1 MRPAFHPRR
10 YRNLTLVL
18 LFSGVF
24 LFVAIEIVKEM
35 GYLNNDFFTFW
46 LAGHMLWTGQN
57 PYIASDWISGH
68 SQFGVTW
75 VPNEKFVY
83 PLPLALFYAPLGY
96 LSLYDARVTWV
107 FLSEVMITLSVFALI
122 SLQTNST
129 RKYYIIPILAG
140 VVLFRP
146 TYITLFFGQI
156 SGLVLFLLVGVVYL
170 WEMKKWLLG
179 GMVLPLVMLKPSLG
193 GPILIILALWLLI
206 QKRGAALVGIAVS
219 AFALMFVGMM
229 LDSNWIIEYLA
240 IGKNKMAESFG
251 FSPTLWGLAAY
262 VSGFDI
268 YRTLFLGGA
277 AISILLAGVFYLM
290 WRKHKTMTPAW
301 IASVAIT
308 TALLVTPY
316 AWPYDQLL
324 LVIPI
329 VTIMMT
335 MVTRRYPFVLT
346 SMVFVILDLMA
357 IALFIISARI
367 QLETPN
373 VLIPLVIFCALVF
386 CIVPR
391 QFAN

>member
-170 WEMKKWLLG
+170 WEMKKWL
-179 GMVLPLVMLKPSLG
+179 
-193 GPILIILALWLLI
+193 
-206 QKRGAALVGIAVS
+206 
-219 AFALMFVGMM
+219 
-229 LDSNWIIEYLA
+229 
-240 IGKNKMAESFG
+240 
-251 FSPTLWGLAAY
+251 
-262 VSGFDI
+262 
-268 YRTLFLGGA
+268 
-277 AISILLAGVFYLM
+277 
-290 WRKHKTMTPAW
+290 
-301 IASVAIT
+301 
-308 TALLVTPY
+308 
-316 AWPYDQLL
+316 
-324 LVIPI
+324 
-329 VTIMMT
+329 
-335 MVTRRYPFVLT
+335 
-346 SMVFVILDLMA
+346 
-357 IALFIISARI
+357 
-367 QLETPN
+367 
-373 VLIPLVIFCALVF
+373 
-386 CIVPR
+386 
-391 QFAN
+391 